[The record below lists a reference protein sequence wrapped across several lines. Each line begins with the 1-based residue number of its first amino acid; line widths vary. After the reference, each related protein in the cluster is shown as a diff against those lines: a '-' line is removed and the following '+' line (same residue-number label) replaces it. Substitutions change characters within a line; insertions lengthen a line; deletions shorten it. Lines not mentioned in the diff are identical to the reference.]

1 VFFTHK
7 LMDRIMERNQI
18 KSFNF
23 IHSNRLRSRVK
34 ESMCVNCYKGLDTER
49 TVIVEKR
56 WKCFWDG
63 NYKKRSIWLISYR
76 SKELIYLSRL

>member
-1 VFFTHK
+1 
-7 LMDRIMERNQI
+7 
-18 KSFNF
+18 
-23 IHSNRLRSRVK
+23 
-34 ESMCVNCYKGLDTER
+34 LDTER